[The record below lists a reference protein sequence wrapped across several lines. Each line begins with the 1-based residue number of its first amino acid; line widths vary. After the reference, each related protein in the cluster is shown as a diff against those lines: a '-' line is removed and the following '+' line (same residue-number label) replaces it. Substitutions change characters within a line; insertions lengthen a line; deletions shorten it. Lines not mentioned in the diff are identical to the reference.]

1 MFTDADANVD
11 IGVVDDQPQGFVSN
25 ANAWWLEAGGEVI
38 AHEFG
43 HLLGLPDEYGL
54 PGSAAEVPASAG
66 LSPQETAASTV
77 EGIEGKPKPFQP
89 GGYKEPGLM
98 GGKFGEPIDVKAR
111 HVIPTVDWYNANLKP
126 KDEADYSV
134 KPTS

>member
-1 MFTDADANVD
+1 VFTDADANVD

-77 EGIEGKPKPFQP
+77 EGIEASPS
-89 GGYKEPGLM
+89 
-98 GGKFGEPIDVKAR
+98 R
-111 HVIPTVDWYNANLKP
+111 SNR
-126 KDEADYSV
+126 ADTKSRD
-134 KPTS
+134 